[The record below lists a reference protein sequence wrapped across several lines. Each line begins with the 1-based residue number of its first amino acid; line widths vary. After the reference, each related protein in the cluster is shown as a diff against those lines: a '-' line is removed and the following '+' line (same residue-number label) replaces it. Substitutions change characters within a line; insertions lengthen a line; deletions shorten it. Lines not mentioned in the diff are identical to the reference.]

1 MNIQPLLYTL
11 DSIRIAAEKW
21 HNDGLTVVFTNG
33 CFDIV
38 HPGHVRYLHDAR
50 QLGDLLVLGINTD
63 ESVARLK
70 GPTRP
75 IMNLE
80 DRSEVLLAL
89 RWVDAVVPFDDPTPL
104 KLIEAVKPDVLVKG
118 GDWPVEKIVGRDL
131 VERAGGK
138 VLSLPFH
145 EGASTTE
152 IVERIRSAD

>member
-11 DSIRIAAEKW
+11 DSIRTASEKW
-21 HNDGLTVVFTNG
+21 RNDGLTVVFTNG
-33 CFDIV
+33 CFDLI

-63 ESVARLK
+63 ASVARLK

-80 DRSEVLLAL
+80 ERSEILLAF

-104 KLIEAVKPDVLVKG
+104 TLIEAVKPNVLVKG
-118 GDWPVEKIVGRDL
+118 GDWPVEKIVGREL
-131 VERAGGK
+131 VEQTGGK

-145 EGASTTE
+145 EGASTTG